1 MMGVTSPG
9 FGEGRPPLPHFV
21 LPLQGRLGAPGC
33 SLLLALG
40 ETPQCRGAWVRW
52 EAGRWVL
59 GGGTE
64 RLGVHQNL
72 IYGSS

>member
-9 FGEGRPPLPHFV
+9 FRGRKAAAPHFV
-21 LPLQGRLGAPGC
+21 LPLQGRLGVPGC

-59 GGGTE
+59 GAGTE
-64 RLGVHQNL
+64 RLGAHQNL